1 MKRHV
6 ILGGGVAGRRAAQV
20 IRNRSEE
27 AEIVIVEEQENPF
40 YYRPLLG
47 ELLAGR
53 FDEKQMLTR
62 EPERLS
68 RLGVR
73 VLAGKRVTSLDAK
86 AQEVVLS
93 SGERLPFDKL
103 LIASGTKTEGVPGDK
118 GTGNGRGV
126 VYLDTLA
133 EALHIGSLLGSVRKA
148 VIYGASLQAVSAVRG
163 LRARGIDCVLLLP
176 QERFWQGILDPL
188 ASGILEDRLGQE
200 GVTLIKGAE
209 VRELLWEAEA
219 VKGVVTS
226 EGERLEADLLVV
238 AGPQA
243 PRLDYLQESDLLGR
257 QGVRVDNT
265 LRTSHENIFAA
276 GDVAALAGVAPG
288 EEVPQSGWLSAWRQ
302 GNVAGLNML
311 GGAAVYRGFPSLRTK
326 ALDVDV
332 VCLGLSDARG
342 DDVREESGDYPYDEL
357 PYIYKKIVYKDRKVA
372 GAVFMG
378 DASEAGVVEGWIRRG
393 LKKEECD
400 KKVLNQMFQPRIQ
413 TFNAVGALCP
423 ICKFQIQVEEQH
435 EEGSVVT
442 CPACG
447 ADFRLQRMPNG
458 AFRAVLAG

>member
-6 ILGGGVAGRRAAQV
+6 ILGGGVAGRRAAEI
-20 IRNRSEE
+20 IRTRSEE
-27 AEIVIVEEQENPF
+27 AEILIVEEQKDPF

-53 FDEKQMLTR
+53 FDEKQILTR
-62 EPERLS
+62 QKERLS

-73 VLAGKRVTSLDAK
+73 VLAGTRVASLDAK
-86 AQEVVLS
+86 AREVVLG

-103 LIASGTKTEGVPGDK
+103 LIASGRRTEGVPGDK
-118 GTGNGRGV
+118 GKGRGV
-126 VYLDTLA
+126 VCLDTLA
-133 EALHIGSLLGSVRKA
+133 DALRMASLLGSVHKA
-148 VIYGASLQAVSAVRG
+148 VIYGASLQAASAVRG
-163 LRARGIDCVLLLP
+163 LRARGIDCVLLVP
-176 QERFWQGILDPL
+176 QERFWQGVLDPV

-200 GVTLIKGAE
+200 GVTLIKGAA
-209 VRELLWEAEA
+209 VRDVLWEEEA
-219 VKGVVTS
+219 LKGVVTS
-226 EGERLEADLLVV
+226 KGERLAAELLVV

-243 PRLDYLQESDLLGR
+243 PRLEYLEESDLLGK
-257 QGVRVDNT
+257 QGVRVDES
-265 LRTSHENIFAA
+265 LRTSHENIFSA
-276 GDVAALAGVAPG
+276 GDVAALPGAAPG
-288 EEVPQSGWLSAWRQ
+288 EEVAQPGWLSAWRQ

-311 GGAAVYRGFPSLRTK
+311 GGAAVYRGSPSLRAK
-326 ALDVDV
+326 VLDVDV
-332 VCLGLSDARG
+332 VCLGISDARG
-342 DDVREESGDYPYDEL
+342 DDIREESGDYPYEEL
-357 PYIYKKIVYKDRKVA
+357 PYIYKKIVYKDQKVA

-400 KKVLNQMFQPRIQ
+400 KKVLDQMFQPRVQ
-413 TFNAVGALCP
+413 SFSALGALCP
-423 ICKFQIQVEEQH
+423 ICKFQIQVEEHH

-458 AFRAVLAG
+458 AFRAVIAW